1 MSAVESA
8 RPDDEPVGL
17 LALPPMRA
25 VLRLAMPTTFVM
37 LLATATNVLYTYFVS
52 QLGAEAIA
60 AVSLVF
66 PIALLVG
73 TAMQGGLGGGA
84 ASGVA
89 RALGAGRHREATD
102 IAEHAI
108 ALAVAAGLAVG
119 LFMVLGGTGVFR
131 LMGGTG
137 AVVDAAATFG
147 RVVFGGAVVTFTGA
161 MFDSV
166 LRGEGNVR
174 VPSIWSSVSLG
185 LQIILTPLCMFWL
198 HLGLVGAGVALI
210 VSQAIATAARARFV
224 FGGGGVVRP
233 APWPRRIRRRPLA
246 EILRVGVPASLS
258 TVTNYLGLMVLTSV
272 IARLGTVHLAAYGLC
287 TRFDFLLMSFA
298 YGFAAAVLT
307 LVGLATGARRPERAR
322 IYVVRAGVCIVGLL
336 SVPAAVLYWRS
347 DLWMGLFSA
356 DPELHAVGA
365 AYFRLVGPSY
375 PFVAVSMVLAFAFQG
390 LGRATIPLVWMV
402 IRVVAVLGVSI
413 WCTQVLG
420 LGERAVFTTV
430 AVANVLSA
438 IVMIA
443 LFVVTERRFVAG
455 RVTAAAALAHR

>member
-1 MSAVESA
+1 
-8 RPDDEPVGL
+8 
-17 LALPPMRA
+17 
-25 VLRLAMPTTFVM
+25 
-37 LLATATNVLYTYFVS
+37 
-52 QLGAEAIA
+52 
-60 AVSLVF
+60 
-66 PIALLVG
+66 
-73 TAMQGGLGGGA
+73 
-84 ASGVA
+84 
-89 RALGAGRHREATD
+89 
-102 IAEHAI
+102 
-108 ALAVAAGLAVG
+108 
-119 LFMVLGGTGVFR
+119 
-131 LMGGTG
+131 
-137 AVVDAAATFG
+137 
-147 RVVFGGAVVTFTGA
+147 
-161 MFDSV
+161 
-166 LRGEGNVR
+166 
-174 VPSIWSSVSLG
+174 
-185 LQIILTPLCMFWL
+185 
-198 HLGLVGAGVALI
+198 
-210 VSQAIATAARARFV
+210 
-224 FGGGGVVRP
+224 
-233 APWPRRIRRRPLA
+233 
-246 EILRVGVPASLS
+246 
-258 TVTNYLGLMVLTSV
+258 MVLTSV

-322 IYVVRAGVCIVGLL
+322 IYVVRAGVCIVALL